1 VSGLVH
7 IQRAGEREFQTVGA
21 VMLKLLAP
29 NEVPTNGTESRLVGL
44 GLFDNLRER
53 VE

>member
-7 IQRAGEREFQTVGA
+7 IQRAEFQILEAAT
-21 VMLKLLAP
+21 LKLQAP
-29 NEVPTNGTESRLVGL
+29 NEVPTNGTESRFV
-44 GLFDNLRER
+44 FANLRAR